1 MGKKK
6 FDTFILGQPSLDVNT
21 DYDGVTLR
29 AIGGAVVFSGFAAS
43 GMGRTVAALPKAS
56 KADMDL
62 DNLFSGAKNVTVF
75 PLNSTRSTSIQNVY
89 HTADRERRTCTM
101 LSRIEPYAVNEIPE
115 VDASIY
121 HIAGLMR
128 GDLGNE
134 IIAYAAKK
142 AMAAVDVQ
150 CLLRCE
156 ENGAMV
162 FHDWEEKLTYLP
174 MIRFLKTDAAEA
186 EIMTGMTD
194 RQKAAKQLYAW
205 GAQEVMITH
214 NTEVLVYDGK
224 KVYTCPLKP
233 RSLIGRTG
241 RGDTCFSGYITER
254 LYADIPEALL
264 WASALVSL
272 KMETPGPFLGTREQV
287 KAYIDEFYQG

>member
-1 MGKKK
+1 MGKK

-21 DYDGVTLR
+21 DYDGVTR
-29 AIGGAVVFSGFAAS
+29 KSIGGAVVYSGFAAS
-43 GMGRTVAALPKAS
+43 GMGRSVAVLPKAK
-56 KADMDL
+56 KADMDVREV
-62 DNLFSGAKNVTVF
+62 FAAAKNVTVF
-75 PLNSTRSTSIQNVY
+75 PVYSEQSTSIQNVY

-101 LSRIEPYAVNEIPE
+101 LSCIEPYAVSEIPD
-115 VDASIY
+115 VDAEIY

-128 GDLGNE
+128 GDLNNG

-186 EIMTGMTD
+186 EILTGLTD
-194 RQKAAKQLYAW
+194 REQAAKQLYAW
-205 GAQEVMITH
+205 GAKEVMITH

-233 RSLIGRTG
+233 RSLTGRTG

-254 LYADIPEALL
+254 LYTDIPEALL
-264 WASALVSL
+264 WAAALVSL
-272 KMETPGPFLGTREQV
+272 KMETPGPFMGTREQV